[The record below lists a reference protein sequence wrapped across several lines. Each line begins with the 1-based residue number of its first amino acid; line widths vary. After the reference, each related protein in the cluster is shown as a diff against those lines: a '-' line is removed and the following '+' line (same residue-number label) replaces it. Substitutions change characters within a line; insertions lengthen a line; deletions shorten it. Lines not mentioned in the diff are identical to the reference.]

1 MNNKISY
8 KKISRL
14 SNYDLTEKL
23 RKRKALIK
31 DLSKSEI
38 ITMILII
45 KNNDRV
51 DITFLSPSHAPPEE
65 ISKNPETP
73 EKTHQ
78 STHRIEEKNKTVI
91 HPMFIQNSTEERL
104 TNIQQTKQFHL
115 INRDNKFSS
124 NKYRKTNK
132 AVSVNQRDTEPFPKD
147 NK

>member
-38 ITMILII
+38 ITMILIL

-51 DITFLSPSHAPPEE
+51 DKTFLSP
-65 ISKNPETP
+65 
-73 EKTHQ
+73 
-78 STHRIEEKNKTVI
+78 
-91 HPMFIQNSTEERL
+91 
-104 TNIQQTKQFHL
+104 
-115 INRDNKFSS
+115 
-124 NKYRKTNK
+124 
-132 AVSVNQRDTEPFPKD
+132 
-147 NK
+147 